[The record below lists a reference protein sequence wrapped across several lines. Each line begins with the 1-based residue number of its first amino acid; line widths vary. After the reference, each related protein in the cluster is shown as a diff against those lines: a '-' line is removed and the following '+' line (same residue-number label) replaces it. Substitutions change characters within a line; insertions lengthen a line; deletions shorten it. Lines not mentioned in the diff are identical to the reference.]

1 MGITWIGEG
10 EKAEATQPHPMH
22 LLAQLLFSE
31 DITLGPSCFFQAI
44 QLELVLI
51 SKVVL
56 YDGEKFSGVK
66 FWGSLNSG

>member
-1 MGITWIGEG
+1 
-10 EKAEATQPHPMH
+10 MH

-31 DITLGPSCFFQAI
+31 DIALGPSCFFQAI